1 MKEVTTFGSC
11 QQVERIQFTILKL
24 IILYKTDT
32 FIILTRT
39 L

>member
-11 QQVERIQFTILKL
+11 QQVGRIQFTNLKL
-24 IILYKTDT
+24 ILYKTDT